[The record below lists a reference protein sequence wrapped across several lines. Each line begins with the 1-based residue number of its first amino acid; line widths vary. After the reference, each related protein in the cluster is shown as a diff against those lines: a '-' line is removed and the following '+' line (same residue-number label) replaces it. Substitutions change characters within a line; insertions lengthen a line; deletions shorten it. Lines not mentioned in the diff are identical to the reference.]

1 MRHPSNA
8 PTWSRRRVLAA
19 MLALGAVGAH
29 LPAAAHAPL
38 PTVRPLVTMDVYDRN
53 DATAL
58 PVYTKEGRRYVVG
71 APGHEYAVRIRNCTG
86 ERILAVTSVDGVNVI
101 SGDTAAPDQ
110 AGYVIEPWDSVEI
123 AGWRKGLDRTA
134 AFYFTDLGD
143 SYAART
149 GRPGNVGVIGVAV
162 FRDKT
167 APVAAYPL
175 RDRFAATDMDR
186 RKDAPAPSLESDRI
200 PAQALASEA
209 AAVGKTMRAP
219 AAAAATPLATGHGRN
234 ETSYVTQ
241 VAFERATTAP
251 AEVQT
256 IQYDRRDNLI
266 ALGVLP
272 TSRYAQR
279 QPQAFPGLR
288 FAPDPR

>member
-1 MRHPSNA
+1 
-8 PTWSRRRVLAA
+8 VLDAYEN
-19 MLALGAVGAH
+19 
-29 LPAAAHAPL
+29 
-38 PTVRPLVTMDVYDRN
+38 MDVEGWRMN
-53 DATAL
+53 MSEIAQFNFTAL
-58 PVYTKEGRRYVVG
+58 D
-71 APGHEYAVRIRNCTG
+71 N
-86 ERILAVTSVDGVNVI
+86 
-101 SGDTAAPDQ
+101 
-110 AGYVIEPWDSVEI
+110 
-123 AGWRKGLDRTA
+123 
-134 AFYFTDLGD
+134 

-149 GRPGNVGVIGVAV
+149 GRPANVGVIGVAV